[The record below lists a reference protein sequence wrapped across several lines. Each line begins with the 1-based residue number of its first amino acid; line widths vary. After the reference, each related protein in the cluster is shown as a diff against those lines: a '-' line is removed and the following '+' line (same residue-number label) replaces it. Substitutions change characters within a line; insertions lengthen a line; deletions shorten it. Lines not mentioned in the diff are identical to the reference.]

1 MMKYF
6 LSLLSTIAPLA
17 LATPV
22 ARQLG
27 SNPSVDG
34 LNFVIDGVTG
44 YFAGT
49 NAYWLPFLTNDAD
62 VDLAMGHLAESGIKI
77 LRVWGFNDVNT
88 VPANN
93 DTVYFQLHKNGVS
106 TINTEEYGLGRLD
119 YVVSAAENEGI
130 KLIIPF
136 VNNWDDYGGMNAYV
150 TAYGG
155 DDKTSWYT
163 DADMQS
169 AYQTYIEAVVSRY
182 GDSTA
187 ILAWELANE
196 PRCSS
201 CDTSVINKWAV
212 ETSAFIKSIDP
223 NHLVAIGD
231 EGMGLDGGSDYPY
244 TTTEGNDFA
253 LNLAIPDV
261 DFGTLHLYTTDWAVT
276 NNSWGNQWVQD
287 HATVCES
294 LGKPCL
300 FEEYGKKDDHCTDE
314 LAWQDTALAATGVA
328 ADLFWQFGDTLSGG
342 ETADDKYT
350 LYYGT
355 DDWACVVTDHVTEIN
370 GA

>member
-1 MMKYF
+1 MKYS

-22 ARQLG
+22 ARQSG

-49 NAYWLPFLTNDAD
+49 NVYWLPFLTNDAD
-62 VDLAMGHLAESGIKI
+62 VDLAMGHLADSGIKI

-93 DTVYFQLHKNGVS
+93 DTVYFQLHVNGVS
-106 TINTEEYGLGRLD
+106 TINTGEYGLERLD
-119 YVVSAAENEGI
+119 YVVSAAEDEGI

-163 DADMQS
+163 DAGMQS

-182 GDSTA
+182 VNSTA

-201 CDTSVINKWAV
+201 CDTSVINEWAT
-212 ETSAFIKSIDP
+212 EASAFIKSIDP

-231 EGMGLDGGSDYPY
+231 
-244 TTTEGNDFA
+244 
-253 LNLAIPDV
+253 
-261 DFGTLHLYTTDWAVT
+261 GTLFDY
-276 NNSWGNQWVQD
+276 
-287 HATVCES
+287 
-294 LGKPCL
+294 
-300 FEEYGKKDDHCTDE
+300 
-314 LAWQDTALAATGVA
+314 
-328 ADLFWQFGDTLSGG
+328 
-342 ETADDKYT
+342 
-350 LYYGT
+350 
-355 DDWACVVTDHVTEIN
+355 
-370 GA
+370 